1 MAGRSYGAGTIFQRG
16 KVWYV
21 SFWADGR
28 QIQKSSG
35 STKRQDAVRLRDQL
49 LGKKARG
56 EMGPAAADKVTCG
69 ELLDDLLEH
78 AKHNV
83 KASTEKIWKLVVE
96 ASLRPFFGHR
106 KAATLSTAIL
116 KEYRRKRLAE
126 GRSEATCNRELSML
140 RTAFNLGRKCTP
152 PKILIVPY
160 FPMVAEAHV
169 RQGFLTDE
177 QYEMLRDALP
187 DYLRPLFVTGYFTG
201 VRLGELLAIRW
212 DQVDWEQGFITLS
225 SADTKTGHSRAVPI
239 LDGDMRHW
247 LEWARE
253 QCGRLRGRVPPRRS
267 ANQRVSVY
275 LEEGVRRRRRS
286 RTEVPRPAPDCGPE
300 HAPRRCPPG
309 CPDANLGPSDGLDGA
324 PIQHRRY
331 RGYPVSQGADAEA
344 AEREP
349 PQRTRQKLT
358 APPLAS
364 QETTRP
370 MTTQAHGGDASGGG
384 ETL

>member
-106 KAATLSTAIL
+106 KAASLSTAIL

-126 GRSEATCNRELSML
+126 GRSEATCNRE
-140 RTAFNLGRKCTP
+140 
-152 PKILIVPY
+152 
-160 FPMVAEAHV
+160 
-169 RQGFLTDE
+169 
-177 QYEMLRDALP
+177 
-187 DYLRPLFVTGYFTG
+187 
-201 VRLGELLAIRW
+201 
-212 DQVDWEQGFITLS
+212 
-225 SADTKTGHSRAVPI
+225 
-239 LDGDMRHW
+239 
-247 LEWARE
+247 
-253 QCGRLRGRVPPRRS
+253 
-267 ANQRVSVY
+267 
-275 LEEGVRRRRRS
+275 
-286 RTEVPRPAPDCGPE
+286 
-300 HAPRRCPPG
+300 
-309 CPDANLGPSDGLDGA
+309 
-324 PIQHRRY
+324 
-331 RGYPVSQGADAEA
+331 
-344 AEREP
+344 
-349 PQRTRQKLT
+349 
-358 APPLAS
+358 
-364 QETTRP
+364 
-370 MTTQAHGGDASGGG
+370 
-384 ETL
+384 